1 MKKLV
6 LQEACL
12 RRRLAGM
19 RRFICAAILMLGTAG
34 MAMAQED
41 ETTTTEGED
50 STSTTTTSTTVIYF
64 TSSALSDT
72 STATLGSGNITSGTG
87 GTLTYN
93 STTYSYYLKME
104 SSTSLT
110 LNISEETKV
119 TLYFTSSNSSPTV
132 KIGDSTVSLTSAT
145 DVTASSSSYTAYSYT
160 TTLSDTTTITKGTS
174 NTFLFL
180 IVLETATTE
189 ESEDATEENSDDT
202 ETDTGTNEEQTDDT
216 ETDTETN
223 EEQTDDTETG
233 TGTNEEQTDDTET
246 GTDEEGEDSTSTTTT
261 STTVIYF
268 TSSDLSDTSTATL
281 SKGSMSKDKGTL
293 TYNST
298 TYEYCL
304 KMESSTSLTLNISEE
319 TKVTLY
325 FTSNTTSPTVKIGGT
340 AVDLTSTTDVTAN
353 ESGYTAYS
361 YTTTLSDTTEI
372 TKGTTDTYL
381 YLIVLETA
389 TTEESEDATYSL
401 VATVSPST
409 VTVGTVLM
417 ATAELLNDNTEEA
430 VSDSVTYQWY
440 TCTSA
445 ESYDNAE
452 IMTDSTAAS
461 FQVNTT
467 TADTLYYYCTAVY
480 GDSTYTSNIVT
491 VTIMAAEEE
500 EEDSEDTE
508 EGEGETEGEGDESD
522 SSDSS
527 SSSSAS
533 TTITGDVIYFTNS
546 SATPSDSRA
555 TVNSGSGSSI
565 KGSVTYNGV
574 EYTYAL
580 KLEESK
586 GSITVTPDS
595 TCTMTLY
602 LTYELPIDEST
613 AATVYVTTKDS
624 EGNES
629 TVLDTL
635 DYTGSSTTYKSYE
648 YGIYTVTLQVEA
660 GQTYTITKGENIQS
674 NLFLIVFTEAIA
686 GGSTSAITDDDDNE
700 LVIITYG
707 GDDDSWTTVAGSDN
721 GDGSSGTYVRGN
733 EQATDEQN
741 ETFNHT
747 NDNNTFDMPIDG
759 SFLMIEPQT
768 DGTMTVIVRKI
779 KSTNNGENYVCDE
792 HGDSVEV
799 TRTTSFTSVSG
810 DTIYITCAFT
820 TLGGGTY
827 FLMGESDYILSVVS
841 TSFNKDDN
849 ASATDVTLSE
859 TTTDDSSVTTVD
871 ESETTEESTDENS
884 DESTETTSSL
894 SNVTFERTFTKGGW
908 TGIVLPFSVS
918 PYMFDRTFG
927 TDADMIHFDDV
938 SSDGVLNLVHHYY
951 GMLVAGT
958 PVFICPDTTVTS
970 DNYMT
975 FSNVTYTELDVENT
989 VAESN
994 TNWMITGSYTATTTG
1009 ANVYMLGFT
1018 TTTTTDDD
1026 GNSTTSVDTN
1036 SFYHYSSAQSVK
1048 GTRAWIQQ
1056 TENTTSGAKLITAV
1070 SVDGI
1075 SDDTESTGILEAIN
1089 GSGTSTGRSN
1099 DGNGNI
1105 YNLNGQ
1111 MVRTAGSG
1119 TSGLQKGIYIINGK
1133 KITIK

>member
-1 MKKLV
+1 
-6 LQEACL
+6 
-12 RRRLAGM
+12 
-19 RRFICAAILMLGTAG
+19 MLGTAG

-41 ETTTTEGED
+41 ETTTTEEED
-50 STSTTTTSTTVIYF
+50 STSTTTTSSTVIYF
-64 TSSALSDT
+64 TSSGLSDT
-72 STATLGSGNITSGTG
+72 STATLGKGSITSGTG

-119 TLYFTSSNSSPTV
+119 TLYFTSNNSSPTV
-132 KIGDSTVSLTSAT
+132 KIGDSTDTLSSTT

-160 TTLSDTTTITKGTS
+160 TTLSDTT
-174 NTFLFL
+174 
-180 IVLETATTE
+180 
-189 ESEDATEENSDDT
+189 
-202 ETDTGTNEEQTDDT
+202 
-216 ETDTETN
+216 
-223 EEQTDDTETG
+223 
-233 TGTNEEQTDDTET
+233 
-246 GTDEEGEDSTSTTTT
+246 
-261 STTVIYF
+261 
-268 TSSDLSDTSTATL
+268 
-281 SKGSMSKDKGTL
+281 
-293 TYNST
+293 
-298 TYEYCL
+298 
-304 KMESSTSLTLNISEE
+304 
-319 TKVTLY
+319 
-325 FTSNTTSPTVKIGGT
+325 
-340 AVDLTSTTDVTAN
+340 
-353 ESGYTAYS
+353 
-361 YTTTLSDTTEI
+361 EI
-372 TKGTTDTYL
+372 TKGTTNTFL
-381 YLIVLETA
+381 FLIVLETA

-401 VATVSPST
+401 VATVSRSA
-409 VTVGTVLM
+409 VTVGTVLK
-417 ATAELLNDNTEEA
+417 ATAELLNDRTEEV
-430 VSDSVTYQWY
+430 VSDDVTYQWY

-445 ESYDNAE
+445 ESYDNAT

-467 TADTLYYYCTAVY
+467 NADTLYYYCTAVY

-491 VTIMAAEEE
+491 VTITAAEEE
-500 EEDSEDTE
+500 EEDNEDTD
-508 EGEGETEGEGDESD
+508 EGEGETEGNGDESD

-533 TTITGDVIYFTNS
+533 TTITGDVIYFTDKTP
-546 SATPSDSRA
+546 TPSDSRA

-613 AATVYVTTKDS
+613 AATVYVTTSSDTDTV
-624 EGNES
+624 

-648 YGIYTVTLQVEA
+648 YGIYTVTLQVEE

-741 ETFNHT
+741 DTFDHN

-759 SFLMIEPQT
+759 SFLMMEPQT

-810 DTIYITCAFT
+810 DTIYITCTFT

-827 FLMGESDYILSVVS
+827 FLMGDSAYILSVVS
-841 TSFNKDDN
+841 TSFNKDDS
-849 ASATDVTLSE
+849 ASAKDVTLSE
-859 TTTDDSSVTTVD
+859 ETTDDSSVTTVD
-871 ESETTEESTDENS
+871 ESETTEENTDENS

-970 DNYMT
+970 DEYMT
-975 FSNVTYTELDVENT
+975 FSNVTYTDLSVENT

-1009 ANVYMLGFT
+1009 DNIYMLGFT

-1036 SFYHYSSAQSVK
+1036 SFYHYSNAQSVK

-1056 TENTTSGAKLITAV
+1056 TESTASGAKLITAV

>member
-1 MKKLV
+1 
-6 LQEACL
+6 
-12 RRRLAGM
+12 
-19 RRFICAAILMLGTAG
+19 MLGTAG
-34 MAMAQED
+34 MAMAQDD
-41 ETTTTEGED
+41 ETATTEEEE
-50 STSTTTTSTTVIYF
+50 STSTTTTSTTVISF
-64 TSSALSDT
+64 TSSGPTDT
-72 STATLGSGNITSGTG
+72 STATLSNGSMSNSKGTLTYNNTTYEYCLKMESSTSLTLNISDTTNVTLYFTSTNSSPTVKIDGSAVSLSSTTNVTANESGYTAYSYTTTLSNTTTITKGTSDTYLYLIVLETATTEESEDTTEESTDDTETDTETDEEQTDDTETDTDGEGEDSSSTTTNSTVIYFTSSSTSDTSVASLGSGSITNGTG

-93 STTYSYYLKME
+93 GTTYSYYLKME

-110 LNISEETKV
+110 LNISEETNV
-119 TLYFTSSNSSPTV
+119 TLYFTSSQSSPTV
-132 KIGDSTVSLTSAT
+132 KIGDSTDTLTSAT

-160 TTLSDTTTITKGTS
+160 TTLSDTTTITKGTT

-189 ESEDATEENSDDT
+189 ESED
-202 ETDTGTNEEQTDDT
+202 
-216 ETDTETN
+216 
-223 EEQTDDTETG
+223 
-233 TGTNEEQTDDTET
+233 
-246 GTDEEGEDSTSTTTT
+246 
-261 STTVIYF
+261 
-268 TSSDLSDTSTATL
+268 
-281 SKGSMSKDKGTL
+281 
-293 TYNST
+293 
-298 TYEYCL
+298 
-304 KMESSTSLTLNISEE
+304 
-319 TKVTLY
+319 
-325 FTSNTTSPTVKIGGT
+325 
-340 AVDLTSTTDVTAN
+340 
-353 ESGYTAYS
+353 
-361 YTTTLSDTTEI
+361 
-372 TKGTTDTYL
+372 
-381 YLIVLETA
+381 
-389 TTEESEDATYSL
+389 TTEESEDNTYSL

-417 ATAELLNDNTEEA
+417 ATAELLNDNTEET
-430 VSDSVTYQWY
+430 VSDGVTYQWY

-445 ESYDNAE
+445 ESYDNAT

-461 FQVNTT
+461 FYVNTT

-491 VTIMAAEEE
+491 VTITAAEEE

-508 EGEGETEGEGDESD
+508 EGEGESD

-565 KGSVTYNGV
+565 KGIVTYNGV

-602 LTYELPIDEST
+602 LTYELPINEST

-648 YGIYTVTLQVEA
+648 YGIYTVTLQVEE
-660 GQTYTITKGENIQS
+660 GQTYTITKGEDIQS

-733 EQATDEQN
+733 EQATDEQK
-741 ETFNHT
+741 ETFNH
-747 NDNNTFDMPIDG
+747 NNANNTFDMPIDG

-810 DTIYITCAFT
+810 DTIYITCTFT

-859 TTTDDSSVTTVD
+859 EATDDSSVATVD
-871 ESETTEESTDENS
+871 ESETTEDSTDENN

-894 SNVTFERTFTKGGW
+894 SNVTFERTFTEGGW

-938 SSDGVLNLVHHYY
+938 TSEGVLNLVHHYY

-958 PVFICPDTTVTS
+958 PAFICPDTTVTS
-970 DNYMT
+970 DKYMT
-975 FSNVTYTELDVENT
+975 FSNVTYTDLSVENT

-1009 ANVYMLGFT
+1009 DNIYMLGFT
-1018 TTTTTDDD
+1018 TTTSTDDD

-1036 SFYHYSSAQSVK
+1036 SFYHFSSAQSVK
-1048 GTRAWIQQ
+1048 GTRAWIEQ
-1056 TENTTSGAKLITAV
+1056 TNNNASGAKLITAV